1 MSSSSIPHL
10 WLTSFILLLGASI
23 AHAEANP
30 RLVIRFDERAI
41 AFNRALPH
49 ARPFSI
55 EVQTPRAVEAL
66 KLRIWLQEDRRCAQ
80 GSAGAKVYGG
90 TLVHDTPQVAVKGV
104 KGAPQQAPRA
114 RRRFV
119 VRLAPLRYA
128 SRYCVSVDNYQ
139 RWNGALET
147 RLTKALA
154 ELPAFLAG
162 VSDANLENHVR
173 ERLRH
178 LWPDIDSY
186 RLRSAGSTTSLIET
200 VTYWMLARRSLRTAI
215 TASHRA
221 KQALQLVRD
230 AGADIASVDLAHAA
244 GRAFTTIP
252 AGIDLLLARWRRL
265 ARTAKAD
272 ETSPLA
278 VLKSETNDFSASVG
292 RVRTMHCGQSS
303 AAGQASAA
311 AAPTPLAAF
320 CRGLDVTVP
329 LLTRLIAHGKAA
341 VAAGL
346 TRRQAMKTLAHQT
359 NSELIVWR
367 QAATGAFPYGA
378 VAVVEGAT
386 AGSGIPYISADI
398 GLLVPFF
405 IERDGH
411 LADVGLAAYI
421 GVNVYLKPVDK
432 DTPLSLDDGFFKRF
446 ALTFGFTVNDLKD
459 ADDTVEG
466 VLFGKGILVGAGLRI
481 TDHVRLGGGIVVM
494 RQHDRNPAVAR
505 KKLKIAPYANLSV
518 DFDVASAFKRAF
530 TKSSKVLP

>member
-1 MSSSSIPHL
+1 MSSSSTFMVG
-10 WLTSFILLLGASI
+10 LTSLMLLLGASI
-23 AHAEANP
+23 AHADAKP
-30 RLVIRFDERAI
+30 RLVVRFDERAI
-41 AFNRALPH
+41 AFNRPLPH
-49 ARPFSI
+49 ARSFSI

-80 GSAGAKVYGG
+80 GSAGAKVFDG
-90 TLVHDTPQVAVKGV
+90 TLVRDTPQVAVKGV

-119 VRLAPLRYA
+119 VRLSPLRYA

-162 VSDANLENHVR
+162 ASDANLENRVR
-173 ERLRH
+173 GRLQR

-200 VTYWMLARRSLRTAI
+200 VTHWVLARRNLRTAI
-215 TASHRA
+215 TATHRA
-221 KQALQLVRD
+221 KQALQIVRD

-278 VLKSETNDFSASVG
+278 VLKSETNEFSASVG
-292 RVRTMHCGQSS
+292 RVRTMHCGQPNP
-303 AAGQASAA
+303 AGQASAA
-311 AAPTPLAAF
+311 AASPLAAF

-329 LLTRLIAHGKAA
+329 LLTRLIAHGKTA

-346 TRRQAMKTLAHQT
+346 TRRRAMQALASQT
-359 NSELIVWR
+359 NAELIVWR
-367 QAATGAFPYGA
+367 QAASGAFPYGA

-411 LADVGLAAYI
+411 LADVGLAAYV

-494 RQHDRNPAVAR
+494 RQRDRNPAIAR